1 MSIKTS
7 LNTLTSS
14 RRGPALRE
22 RCTSRIPLVV
32 GLLTLTTL
40 LSTPVSAATLDNV
53 TYTSLP
59 GDRVQVKLK
68 LSSPVESAPLS
79 FTIDNPARIAIDL
92 PGTTLNLQD
101 RTKRIGV
108 GNAESVTA
116 VEGENRSRVVLNLG
130 RLVPYDIETTGDV
143 IAITLEG
150 SETSLKTQA
159 LPTAPTS
166 TTSAPAASLA
176 SGPANTMPGNG
187 KGSIQD
193 IDFRRGDHGEAQVV
207 IKMSAPDIGINIA
220 QQGDNVV
227 VDFADTNLPE
237 NLDRK
242 LDVLDFATP
251 AKEIDTFREGNGARM
266 VIKPTGLYEH
276 LAYQSDNTL
285 TIELRALTKEEE
297 VENKKKK
304 FGYTGERL
312 SLNFQNIEVRAVLQL
327 IADFTEKNLVAS
339 DTVGG
344 NVTLRLKNVP
354 WDQALDIILKSRGL
368 DKREIGNVMMVAPQ
382 EEITNREKLEFEAAK
397 QIEELAPVRTEFMQ
411 INYAKASDIV
421 NLLRGNNRG
430 GNNNNSGGG
439 GNNNNN
445 NNNNN
450 SGGNNNNRGN
460 NNGNLLSPRGNVT
473 VDDRTNTLIVQETAD
488 KLTEIRNVVKAL
500 DTPVRQVLIES
511 RIVIAN
517 EDFSKDIGV
526 RFGYSHNGNL
536 KNARP
541 SPSGSGVSSG
551 LSSFLGGGIAGDTK
565 YPQNTSFHTDD
576 LENYIVD
583 LATSGQAANFKYA
596 VGKLGSYLLQLEL
609 TAMQQEGKGEV
620 ISAPRVITANQHE
633 AIIESGTEI
642 PYLEA
647 SSSGATAVSFKK
659 AVLSLKVTPQITPDD
674 RLIMDL
680 SVNKDS
686 VGQVFAGIPS
696 IDTNELNTQVLVD
709 DGDTVVLGGIFE
721 SENRDDKTSV
731 PWFGDLPYLGRLFKR
746 TENTASKQELLV
758 FVTPKIIK
766 ETLSLSKR

>member
-7 LNTLTSS
+7 LNTFTSGHS
-14 RRGPALRE
+14 AAVRRDSGAR
-22 RCTSRIPLVV
+22 RAPLML
-32 GLLTLTTL
+32 GLLAFATL
-40 LSTPVSAATLDNV
+40 VSSAVTAATLDDV
-53 TYTSLP
+53 SYTSLP
-59 GDRVQVKLK
+59 GNRVQVKMK
-68 LSSPVESAPLS
+68 LSAPVEGAPLS

-92 PGTTLNLQD
+92 PGTTLNLKE
-101 RTKRIGV
+101 RTQRIGV

-116 VEGENRSRVVLNLG
+116 VEADNRTRVVLNLG
-130 RLVPYDIETTGDV
+130 ELVPYDIETKGDT
-143 IAITLEG
+143 IAVTLEG
-150 SETSLKTQA
+150 SPSSLETQS
-159 LPTAPTS
+159 LPTAPTR
-166 TTSAPAASLA
+166 TATAPAPVAAMTAAHGNS
-176 SGPANTMPGNG
+176 MPGHG

-193 IDFRRGDHGEAQVV
+193 IDFRRGAQGEAQVV
-207 IKMSAPDIGINIA
+207 VNMSAPDIGINIS

-227 VDFADTNLPE
+227 IDFADTNLPE

-251 AKEIDTFREGNGARM
+251 AKEIDTFREGNGTRM

-285 TIELRALTKEEE
+285 TIELRPLTKEEE

-382 EEITNREKLEFEAAK
+382 EEIANREKLEMESQK
-397 QIEELAPVRTEFMQ
+397 QIQELAPVRTEFVQ
-411 INYAKASDIV
+411 VNYAKAGEIA
-421 NLLRGNNRG
+421 NLLRGRVRGSQASDGSQANRNND
-430 GNNNNSGGG
+430 
-439 GNNNNN
+439 
-445 NNNNN
+445 
-450 SGGNNNNRGN
+450 
-460 NNGNLLSPRGNVT
+460 LLSARGNVT
-473 VDDRTNTLIVQETAD
+473 VDERTNTLLIQETSD
-488 KLTEIRNVVKAL
+488 KLTEIRNLIKVL

-517 EDFSKDIGV
+517 EDFSKDLGV
-526 RFGYSHNGNL
+526 RFGYSKQGNVKHNAIGPNG
-536 KNARP
+536 K
-541 SPSGSGVSSG
+541 SGFVTAV
-551 LSSFLGGGIAGDTK
+551 GGGIPGDVL
-565 YPQNTSFHTDD
+565 YPIPTTFNTDG

-583 LATSGQAANFKYA
+583 LATSGQAANFKA
-596 VGKLGSYLLQLEL
+596 AIGKFGGYLLQLEL

-642 PYLEA
+642 PYQEA
-647 SSSGATAVSFKK
+647 SSSGATSVSFKK

-680 SVNKDS
+680 AVNKDS
-686 VGQVFAGIPS
+686 VGQLFLGIPS

-721 SENRDDKTSV
+721 SENRDDRTSV

-746 TENTASKQELLV
+746 TQNTASKQELLV

-766 ETLSLSKR
+766 DTLSLSKR

>member
-7 LNTLTSS
+7 LNTFTS
-14 RRGPALRE
+14 GHPAALR
-22 RCTSRIPLVV
+22 RASGARRAPLML
-32 GLLTLTTL
+32 GLLALATL
-40 LSTPVSAATLDNV
+40 VSSAVTAATLDDIS
-53 TYTSLP
+53 YTSLP
-59 GDRVQVKLK
+59 GNRVQVKMK
-68 LSSPVESAPLS
+68 LSAPVEGAPLS

-92 PGTTLNLQD
+92 PGTTLNLKE
-101 RTKRIGV
+101 RTQRIGV

-116 VEGENRSRVVLNLG
+116 VEADNRARVVLNLG
-130 RLVPYDIETTGDV
+130 ELVPYDIETNGDT
-143 IAITLEG
+143 IAVTLEG
-150 SETSLKTQA
+150 GPSSLETQSLPSAPTRTA
-159 LPTAPTS
+159 TAP
-166 TTSAPAASLA
+166 APVAALEPVSV
-176 SGPANTMPGNG
+176 NTMPGHA
-187 KGSIQD
+187 KGSIRD
-193 IDFRRGDHGEAQVV
+193 IDFRRGTQGEAQVV
-207 IKMSAPDIGINIA
+207 VNMSAPDIGINIS
-220 QQGDNVV
+220 QQGDDVV
-227 VDFADTNLPE
+227 IDFADTNLPE

-251 AKEIDTFREGNGARM
+251 AKEIDTFREGNGTRM

-285 TIELRALTKEEE
+285 TIELRPLTKEEE
-297 VENKKKK
+297 VANKKKK

-382 EEITNREKLEFEAAK
+382 EEIANREKLEMESQK
-397 QIEELAPVRTEFMQ
+397 QIQELAPVRTEFMQ
-411 INYAKASDIV
+411 VNYAKAAEIAT
-421 NLLRGNNRG
+421 LLKEKNN
-430 GNNNNSGGG
+430 
-439 GNNNNN
+439 
-445 NNNNN
+445 
-450 SGGNNNNRGN
+450 
-460 NNGNLLSPRGNVT
+460 NLLSSRGNVS
-473 VDDRTNTLIVQETAD
+473 VDARTNTLLVQDTGD

-500 DTPVRQVLIES
+500 DIPVRQVLIES

-517 EDFSKDIGV
+517 EDFSKNLGV
-526 RFGYSHNGNL
+526 RFGYSKNSISNKGGQDTIIGGTL
-536 KNARP
+536 K
-541 SPSGSGVSSG
+541 
-551 LSSFLGGGIAGDTK
+551 GGTK
-565 YPQNTSFHTDD
+565 YLGQDDKAITTGFSTDD
-576 LENYIVD
+576 LENYMVD
-583 LATSGQAANFKYA
+583 LAAPGAAGA
-596 VGKLGSYLLQLEL
+596 AQLAIGKIGSYLLQLEL
-609 TAMQQEGKGEV
+609 SALQQEGKGEV

-642 PYLEA
+642 PYQEA
-647 SSSGATAVSFKK
+647 SSSGATSVSFKK

-680 SVNKDS
+680 VVNKDS
-686 VGQVFAGIPS
+686 VGQLFLGIPS
-696 IDTNELNTQVLVD
+696 IDKNELTTQVLVD

-721 SENRDDKTSV
+721 SENRDDRTSV

-746 TENTASKQELLV
+746 DQNTATKQELLV